1 MPIKPRLSPV
11 LGAALISMA
20 VASAV
25 GAAEPA
31 KNATQLPNQVIPTD
45 ADVSA
50 APAAAAPAAA
60 RTTLAARTV
69 SQPSAEQLETQLRH
83 MTSESAEG
91 LVAVRKAGKSRQVN
105 LDDRFMSVAVARQ
118 TTDGGTEVSC
128 LTGEDAVKA
137 VHAAERGEKV
147 VSSTKKAPAQ
157 MEEK

>member
-50 APAAAAPAAA
+50 APAAAAAA
-60 RTTLAARTV
+60 RTTLARTV

>member
-50 APAAAAPAAA
+50 APAAAAAA

>member
-50 APAAAAPAAA
+50 APAAAAAA
-60 RTTLAARTV
+60 RTTLARTV

-128 LTGEDAVKA
+128 LTGQDAVKA

>member
-50 APAAAAPAAA
+50 APAAAAAA
-60 RTTLAARTV
+60 RTTLARTV

-118 TTDGGTEVSC
+118 TTDGDTEVSC